1 MVASGPSRG
10 WRECDG
16 EEESGVDGGV
26 GLSHLVTFVA
36 SDPSLPFD
44 LSKDSLALLHASLWK
59 FIPTP
64 RHRSKYLL
72 KDRRPIFM

>member
-16 EEESGVDGGV
+16 EEESGVDRGV

-44 LSKDSLALLHASLWK
+44 LTKNAGTASR
-59 FIPTP
+59 FAMEIHPNP
-64 RHRSKYLL
+64 
-72 KDRRPIFM
+72 